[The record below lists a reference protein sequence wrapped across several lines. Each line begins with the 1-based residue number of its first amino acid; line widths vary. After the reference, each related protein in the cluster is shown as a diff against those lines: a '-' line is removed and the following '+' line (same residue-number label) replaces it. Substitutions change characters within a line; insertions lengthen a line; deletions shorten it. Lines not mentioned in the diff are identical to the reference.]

1 MTIDQMKKRKAEL
14 GYSNEMLAEL
24 SGVPLGTVQKIFA
37 GVTRSPRYETI
48 QKLQKALYGEMDYAV
63 LTASSG
69 SSGSDHIAETIM
81 QYGAY
86 SSADINH
93 NSIISSENRYKS
105 SSMHA
110 GPIKRIGI
118 ANGKFSIP
126 DDHFFYDDEIES
138 MFEDV

>member
-1 MTIDQMKKRKAEL
+1 MTIDQMKKRKTEL

-48 QKLQKALYGEMDYAV
+48 QKLQNVLFGAKDYEV
-63 LTASSG
+63 LSL
-69 SSGSDHIAETIM
+69 SSGSDQIAETVM

-86 SSADINH
+86 SSADISH
-93 NSIISSENRYKS
+93 NSIINSEYHLKS
-105 SSMHA
+105 SSVHA
-110 GPIKRIGI
+110 GPVKRIGA

-126 DDHFFYDDEIES
+126 DDHFFYDDEIEA

>member
-48 QKLQKALYGEMDYAV
+48 QKLQKALFGEMDYEV
-63 LTASSG
+63 LTASA
-69 SSGSDHIAETIM
+69 GSDHIAETVI

-93 NSIISSENRYKS
+93 NSVISSEYHDKS
-105 SSMHA
+105 SSLHT

-126 DDHFFYDDEIES
+126 DDRFFYDDEIEA